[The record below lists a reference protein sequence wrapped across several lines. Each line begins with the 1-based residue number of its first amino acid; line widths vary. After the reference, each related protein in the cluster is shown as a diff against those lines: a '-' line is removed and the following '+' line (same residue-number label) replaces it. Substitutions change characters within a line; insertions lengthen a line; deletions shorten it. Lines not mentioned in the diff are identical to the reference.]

1 MYPTL
6 STTCSSSELL
16 LRHSALRNSP
26 HPMGVTCR
34 QAIRALCTLSYQ
46 RRSPCK
52 APSFSCSYANFPVS
66 WALVL
71 ASLGVPIL
79 CFALYQIWARSPHDF
94 HHATLGLLEGFAL
107 TILLTA
113 LIKVF
118 AGSYRPFYGN
128 MANPDADS
136 RKSFV
141 YDSLVVCR
149 RC

>member
-1 MYPTL
+1 MSLCHLLT
-6 STTCSSSELL
+6 SSL
-16 LRHSALRNSP
+16 
-26 HPMGVTCR
+26 TF
-34 QAIRALCTLSYQ
+34 
-46 RRSPCK
+46 PC
-52 APSFSCSYANFPVS
+52 S
-66 WALVL
+66 WALVV

-118 AGSYRPFYGN
+118 AGAYRPFYGN
-128 MANPDADS
+128 LVDPNTDS

-141 YDSLVVCR
+141 YGSCPM
-149 RC
+149 